1 MNQTQILKLFN
12 AIDAMNPDAFVSF
25 LTEDA
30 EFRFGGYPSVHGRAG
45 IFATVDGFWKSI
57 GGSSHA
63 LVRHWVDGDHVALQG
78 LVTYTRKDGRVVE
91 VPFVNVFEMR
101 GDLIHRY
108 LIHID
113 NTPVFAP

>member
-1 MNQTQILKLFN
+1 MQQDRIHKLFQ
-12 AIDAMNPDAFVSF
+12 AIDAMNPDGFVSF

-30 EFRFGGYPSVHGRAG
+30 EFRFGSYPSVHGRAG
-45 IFATVDGFWKSI
+45 IFATVDGFWKTI
-57 GGSSHA
+57 AGSQHA
-63 LVRHWVDGDHVALQG
+63 LVRHWVDGNQVAVQG
-78 LVTYTRKDGRVVE
+78 LVTYTRKDGRVVD